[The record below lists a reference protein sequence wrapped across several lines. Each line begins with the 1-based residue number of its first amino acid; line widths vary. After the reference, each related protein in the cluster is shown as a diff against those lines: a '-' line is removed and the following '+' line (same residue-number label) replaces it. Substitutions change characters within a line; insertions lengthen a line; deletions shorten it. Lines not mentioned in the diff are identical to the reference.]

1 KNVDDKVVPAEE
13 LSEEDK
19 ALQEELELYV
29 HRLEESDASLYVP
42 ALEALRTQIK
52 SSTTSMTSV
61 PKPLKFLRPH
71 YETLKSLYDKMATP
85 ETKNLLADIV
95 SILAMT
101 INTETHKTN
110 GEALKYRL
118 IGGAFES

>member
-1 KNVDDKVVPAEE
+1 AVIPSEPLSGRQLFANMKLDENTKALSGDEKTNKEKEKKGADDKLVPVEE

-71 YETLKSLYDKMATP
+71 YETLKSLYEKMPT
-85 ETKNLLADIV
+85 
-95 SILAMT
+95 
-101 INTETHKTN
+101 
-110 GEALKYRL
+110 
-118 IGGAFES
+118 